1 MDTEESGDFDEEST
15 FALEDDDQKRGG
27 TEENSAE
34 ADSELVEK

>member
-27 TEENSAE
+27 HGG
-34 ADSELVEK
+34 K